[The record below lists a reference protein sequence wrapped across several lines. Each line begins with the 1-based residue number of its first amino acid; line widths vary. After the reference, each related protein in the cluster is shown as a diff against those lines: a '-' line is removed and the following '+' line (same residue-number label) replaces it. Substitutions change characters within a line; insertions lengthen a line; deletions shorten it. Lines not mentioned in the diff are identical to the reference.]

1 MLQYPK
7 KGIHVRTNIRIDIS
21 ISLLLM
27 ATKFGKQPHPGELT
41 QTELIKQVKWSCEIT
56 WQPETIIIWQ
66 DGDCEITW
74 QAKTIIIW
82 QDGD

>member
-1 MLQYPK
+1 MQEYPK

-27 ATKFGKQPHPGELT
+27 ATKFGKQPHRGELT
-41 QTELIKQVKWSCEIT
+41 QTKLIKQVKWSSEIT
-56 WQPETIIIWQ
+56 WQAETIIIWR
-66 DGDCEITW
+66 DGDYEITC

>member
-27 ATKFGKQPHPGELT
+27 ATKFGKQPHRGELT
-41 QTELIKQVKWSCEIT
+41 QTKLIKQVKWSSEIT
-56 WQPETIIIWQ
+56 WQAETIIIWR
-66 DGDCEITW
+66 DGDYEITC

-82 QDGD
+82 RDGD

>member
-27 ATKFGKQPHPGELT
+27 ATKFGKQPHRGELT
-41 QTELIKQVKWSCEIT
+41 QTKLIKQVKWSSEIT
-56 WQPETIIIWQ
+56 WQAETIIIWR
-66 DGDCEITW
+66 DGDYEITC